1 MQPYQLLTTQMIE
14 LLLPT
19 LGFSLI
25 LNVLLISAILF
36 RSIRHWIFNHK
47 RPDARRRQLERP
59 YLVRSKAQSEIV

>member
-1 MQPYQLLTTQMIE
+1 MQPYQLLTPQMIE

-36 RSIRHWIFNHK
+36 RSIRRWVLNALHTYWIGLQMI
-47 RPDARRRQLERP
+47 RRTN
-59 YLVRSKAQSEIV
+59 K